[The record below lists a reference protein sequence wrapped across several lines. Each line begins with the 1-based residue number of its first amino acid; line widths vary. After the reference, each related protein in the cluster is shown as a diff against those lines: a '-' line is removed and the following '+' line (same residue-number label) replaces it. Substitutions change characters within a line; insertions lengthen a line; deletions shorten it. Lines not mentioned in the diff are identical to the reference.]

1 MLFFI
6 ARYTSS
12 HVATTTTHVSD
23 FFVHTMLHNN
33 ITTPISE
40 VLKNSIPFFNSP
52 QTQILRNFLRYVS
65 KSSLPILTTSKTAS
79 IILLDTFKTWW
90 LTQRIVQPHY
100 TATQKPSIYD
110 ASIRYNKK
118 ALVWVRKESIHKAH
132 IRNFINYE
140 ATERDTGKLV
150 LSLIKDIWF
159 RKLKWYY
166 TYCTIVTE
174 GQLPLTSKQRVMG
187 NMPLISSYCK
197 SRCNVTIP

>member
-33 ITTPISE
+33 ISTPISE

-79 IILLDTFKTWW
+79 IKLLASFKTRW
-90 LTQRIVQPHY
+90 LTWRITLLRS
-100 TATQKPSIYD
+100 TATQKPDIYD
-110 ASIRYNKK
+110 ASIRYKK
-118 ALVWVRKESIHKAH
+118 NALVWVRKEAIHKAH
-132 IRNFINYE
+132 ISNFINYK
-140 ATERDTGKLV
+140 ATERETGKLV
-150 LSLIKDIWF
+150 VSVIKAMWV
-159 RKLKWYY
+159 RKLKWDNTYY
-166 TYCTIVTE
+166 TIVNE
-174 GQLPLTSKQRVMG
+174 G
-187 NMPLISSYCK
+187 
-197 SRCNVTIP
+197 